1 MTKSVFVIGLFVCL
15 FERFYS
21 AVLFFND
28 YIVKC
33 CVELC
38 ADFTE
43 INFVQLFLLFLLSLG
58 KSLFLF
64 LFCKLVNSVK
74 HLFIHKSILPTV
86 ILVLRAI
93 CSKAMISHNQPKCK
107 FSISR
112 LKTKIFCAIIQLK
125 PLYGKFFR
133 R

>member
-21 AVLFFND
+21 AVLFFNA

-64 LFCKLVNSVK
+64 LFASSLILS
-74 HLFIHKSILPTV
+74 SIFL
-86 ILVLRAI
+86 
-93 CSKAMISHNQPKCK
+93 
-107 FSISR
+107 SISQSSR
-112 LKTKIFCAIIQLK
+112 
-125 PLYGKFFR
+125 PLFWF
-133 R
+133 